1 MKKIHIILATFVTLF
16 ACYSCNED
24 VPEAGF
30 KDMERQ
36 TIYDYIVENDSLYSK
51 FLQILEKGELDKTV
65 SAYNPNGND
74 YTLFLPTNEAI
85 DLFIA
90 ESSLFNSFDDLLN
103 NDDYLAAMARY
114 HVVNRGYLTNDFP
127 FGALDELNLYGQ
139 NITIGFEIGTDS
151 SYYKINN
158 EAPLVQGNIEV
169 SNGYIHVISKA
180 LTPITFTTTQW
191 LEQTN
196 GYSIFNEAVKQT
208 GLDEILSR
216 VIERDTI
223 SLNPVTLFVEPDSVY
238 HRNNIMNFD
247 DLAAA
252 ISPNNTEYTSPYN
265 NLYNFVACHILEGS
279 LFLSNFEE
287 QTSNYNT
294 FGNVPVNVNGI
305 DELDL
310 AINRGKQI
318 FDTIISEV
326 GDTTYLNYITFY
338 YDVSNVFTLSG
349 SVHLINQIM
358 LPQNATVANQ
368 YFEFFEEPLFNIYR
382 DKGGEYLV
390 QDQSLLSTLS
400 WTGGTSD
407 LLFVKSLDEE
417 EPAWNDDYI
426 MMQGDFTLTY
436 QLPKIVQGEYNVRFR
451 AHANSID
458 NALVEVFLDGVKIGG
473 LIDLTT
479 GGSSNDPYVNFD
491 LGRVTFLEYKN
502 HEIKVKTLIPGILY
516 WDVIYFEKPSL

>member
-1 MKKIHIILATFVTLF
+1 MKNILIIITTFVLLF
-16 ACYSCNED
+16 TIQSCDED

-36 TIYDYIVENDSLYSK
+36 TIYDYIAENDSLYSK
-51 FLQILEKGELDKTV
+51 FLQILEKGDLDRTV

-85 DLFIA
+85 DLFISH
-90 ESSLFNSFDDLLN
+90 SSLFNSFDELLN
-103 NDDYLAAMARY
+103 NKSYVSAMARY

-139 NITIGFEIGTDS
+139 NITIGFEIGADS

-169 SNGYIHVISKA
+169 SNGYIHIISKA
-180 LTPITFTTTQW
+180 LTPITFTTNQW
-191 LEQTN
+191 LEQNN

-208 GLDEILSR
+208 GLNEILSR

-238 HRNNIMNFD
+238 HRNNIMNFN
-247 DLAAA
+247 DLVAA
-252 ISPNNTEYTSPYN
+252 ISPNNSDYTSEYN

-279 LFLSNFEE
+279 LFLSDFEE
-287 QTSNYNT
+287 RTSNYNT

-318 FDTIISEV
+318 FDTIISEQ
-326 GDTTYLNYITFY
+326 GDTTYLNFLTFY

-358 LPQNATVANQ
+358 LPQKATVANQ

-390 QDQSLLSTLS
+390 QDQSLLSTIS
-400 WTGGTSD
+400 WIGGTSD

-426 MMQGDFTLTY
+426 MMQGDFMLIY
-436 QLPKIVQGEYNVRFR
+436 QLPKIVQGEYDVYFR
-451 AHANSID
+451 AHANSIN

-479 GGSSNDPYVNFD
+479 GGNNDNPYVNFN
-491 LGRVTFLEYKN
+491 LGRVTFLEYAT
-502 HEIKVKTLIPGILY
+502 HEIRVKTLIPGILY
-516 WDVIYFEKPSL
+516 WDVIYFQKPSL